1 MTALVSIWSC
11 MDLNFPIINYCR
23 DKSVLLNGQTHGESY
38 RSAIHELASIRKNL
52 MIERN
57 PGLKGK
63 TLSDL
68 AHEQWE
74 INLKFYPQ
82 LSAELEGIRQGSN
95 TSIEDLVILN
105 NYTDFRDI
113 QVGEQEGCSTVFVRN
128 KQLQL
133 CGQTWDMHSSA
144 MRFVCV
150 IHVPG
155 QMVLFSLVG
164 CVGMMGYHSSGRMV
178 GVNNLNSTDARS
190 GVIWP
195 ALVRATL
202 GESELATM
210 RDHLCK
216 AQVTSAHSYLLAD
229 RYQAEMWEVLPSLSR
244 CTGRV
249 DIGESQGSFFHTNH
263 CLNKEVQ
270 QLEVK
275 VGNASTTRDRYA
287 LLDKKIANVSDLKD
301 MEDLLCDHEGY
312 PRSICSHFESGSQ
325 DPSFTCGGSV
335 GELGNGDY
343 IFWRGCREEDNYVRH
358 RFKLDAGEFVR
369 Q

>member
-1 MTALVSIWSC
+1 
-11 MDLNFPIINYCR
+11 MDLNFPIITYCR
-23 DKSVLLNGQTHGESY
+23 HSSFLANGQKHGEDY
-38 RSAIHELASIRKNL
+38 RNAIHELASIRKNL

-57 PGLKGK
+57 PDLKAD
-63 TLSDL
+63 TLSSL
-68 AHEQWE
+68 AHEQWH
-74 INLKFYPQ
+74 INRKFYPE
-82 LSAELEGIRQGSN
+82 LAEELEGIRQGSN
-95 TSIEDLVILN
+95 ISIRDLVILN

-113 QVGEQEGCSTVFVRN
+113 QVGEQGCSTVFVRN
-128 KQLQL
+128 GSQQI

-155 QMVLFSLVG
+155 KMVLFSLVG

-178 GVNNLNSTDARS
+178 GVNNLNSIDAQP

-202 GESELATM
+202 GQADQVAM
-210 RDHLCK
+210 RDHLCSAK
-216 AQVTSAHSYLLAD
+216 VTSAHSYLVAD
-229 RYQAEMWEVLPSLSR
+229 KYRAEMWEVLPSLSR

-249 DIGESQGSFFHTNH
+249 SKGEGQGSFFHTNH
-263 CLNKEVQ
+263 CLDNEVQ
-270 QLEVK
+270 KFEIK

-287 LLDKKIANVSDLKD
+287 LLDKKINDVNNLED
-301 MEDLLCDHEGY
+301 MKDLLCDHESY

-335 GELGNGDY
+335 GELGKGEY
-343 IFWRGCREEDNYVRH
+343 IFWRGCREEDNYVSH
-358 RFKLDAGEFVR
+358 RYRIDEGAFVR